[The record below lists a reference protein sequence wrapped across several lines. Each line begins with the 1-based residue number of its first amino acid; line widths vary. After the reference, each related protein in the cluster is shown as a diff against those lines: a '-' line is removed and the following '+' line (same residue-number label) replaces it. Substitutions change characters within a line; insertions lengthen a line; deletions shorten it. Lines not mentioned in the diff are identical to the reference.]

1 MQNELAKELIEE
13 HIASVDEIR
22 SMTPE
27 QLTQFLATKFLSFN
41 KRNALNILLMCKI
54 FYDLKNRPIFKNF
67 LQKIKVKD
75 EQDSS
80 QFKKYYVIG
89 KNFDKL
95 VNYVDMLPSTWST
108 IYKIAEYAEDR
119 LTNMKSI
126 GILHP
131 TVTANEIDDYLARTL
146 KVSNKRKKDA
156 SRIRIS
162 ISETL
167 SQTELEEVIGTLE
180 EMKSRHL
187 IDFEIPETIQVT
199 CFSHNDRN

>member
-27 QLTQFLATKFLSFN
+27 QQTQFLATKFLSFN

-54 FYDLKNRPIFKNF
+54 FFDLKNRPIFKNF

-80 QFKKYYVIG
+80 QFKKYHVIG

-95 VNYVDMLPSTWST
+95 VNYVDVLPSTWST
-108 IYKIAEYAEDR
+108 IYKIAEYPEDR
-119 LTNMKSI
+119 LTNMNSI

-131 TVTANEIDDYLARTL
+131 TVTANEIDDYLARTV

-167 SQTELEEVIGTLE
+167 SQTELEEVIGTLK

-187 IDFEIPETIQVT
+187 IDFEIPETIRVI